1 MMDNQIMTD
10 RRHQTKAKAGPAIR
24 NAGTEPVTEPN
35 CAISSRHPFSRL
47 TPDWILD
54 AIESVGLYAD
64 GRLSALNSYENRVW
78 QIGVDA
84 PSGSDFVVAKFY
96 RPERWSRAQ
105 ILEEHLFV
113 REMLEAELPVVAP
126 LEINGNT
133 LHEFSGF
140 QFAVYPRQGGR
151 APEIDDPS
159 VLEWVGRLMAR
170 IHSVG
175 ARQRFAQRESL
186 TMQSFGVASRDWLLE
201 HQALPEELEPIWM
214 GLADQALDSVAAC
227 YERAGSVRT
236 LRLHGDCHAGNVLWS
251 PPGSDGHGGG
261 PHFVDFD
268 DARMGPAVQD
278 LWMLL
283 SGEGDELATQMQY
296 VLRGYE
302 SMRDFDHGELHL
314 IEALRT
320 LRLLHHSAW
329 LAKRWDD
336 PAFPLA
342 FPWFAKPRY
351 WEERILELREQIARM
366 DVTGEI
372 Y

>member
-1 MMDNQIMTD
+1 MHD
-10 RRHQTKAKAGPAIR
+10 RNDRPCGKPSAL
-24 NAGTEPVTEPN
+24 
-35 CAISSRHPFSRL
+35 HPFSRL

-78 QIGVDA
+78 QIGVEGRTGA
-84 PSGSDFVVAKFY
+84 DFVVAKFY
-96 RPERWSRAQ
+96 RPERWTNAQ
-105 ILEEHLFV
+105 IGEEHAFV
-113 REMLEAELPVVAP
+113 REMQEAELPVVAP
-126 LEINGNT
+126 LEINGHT

-151 APEIDDPS
+151 APETDDPS

-175 ARQRFAQRESL
+175 ARQPFVHRERL
-186 TMQSFGVASRDWLLE
+186 NVQNFGMASRDWLLD
-201 HQALPEELEPIWM
+201 HRVLPEELEAVWH

-227 YERAGSVRT
+227 YERAGPVCS

-251 PPGSDGHGGG
+251 PAGSDGRGGG

-283 SGEGDELATQMQY
+283 SGEGDELDAQMRH

-302 SMRDFDHGELHL
+302 SMRDFDHAELLL

-342 FPWFAKPRY
+342 FPWFAMPRY

-366 DVTGEI
+366 DTRGDS